1 MMDMRELESRRAAV
15 AFWTLLS
22 AVIVTTLAA
31 VIGHLSPAFLSLDA
45 CDACG
50 YLACGLIAT
59 AHALPLA
66 AGVMRVM
73 RTPIPLTLVA
83 ERA

>member
-1 MMDMRELESRRAAV
+1 MRDLESRRAAV

-22 AVIVTTLAA
+22 AVVVTTLAT
-31 VIGHLSPAFLSLDA
+31 VIGNLAPAVLSADA

-50 YLACGLIAT
+50 YLAFGLIAT

-66 AGVMRVM
+66 AGMIRVV
-73 RTPIPLTLVA
+73 RTPVPLTLVA